1 MPDDR
6 PSPRVTTGSLRLAVL
21 LSLTGGFLDAFTFLH
36 HGGVF
41 ATAQTGNIVLIGVQ
55 AATGQW
61 SAALRHVPAL
71 LAFVAG
77 VATAE
82 TMLHPR
88 VSPVVLRPRRAAL
101 VAELVVLAGVGALP
115 RDAGSTAIVVLIAY
129 VSAMQNAMFNTLRR
143 WSANTVIATGNLS
156 TATRAAYRAL
166 VLKEPGAA
174 EQARSFGT
182 ICLSFLAGAFLGAF
196 ATRQL
201 GNSAA
206 WLAAGLV
213 AAALALFV
221 IDEAWVRRG
230 RG

>member
-1 MPDDR
+1 MRDDR
-6 PSPRVTTGSLRLAVL
+6 ALPRVTTGSLRLGVL
-21 LSLTGGFLDAFTFLH
+21 LSLTGGFLDAFTFLN

-88 VSPVVLRPRRAAL
+88 VTPLVRRPRRAAL
-101 VAELVVLAGVGALP
+101 IAELVVLSCVGTLS
-115 RDAGSTAIVVLIAY
+115 REMGSTAIVVLVAY
-129 VSAMQNAMFNTLRR
+129 VAAMQNATFGTLRR
-143 WSANTVIATGNLS
+143 WSVNTVIATGNLS

-166 VLKEPGAA
+166 VLGEAGAA
-174 EQARSFGT
+174 EQARLFGT
-182 ICLSFLAGAFLGAF
+182 ICLTFLAGAVLGAF
-196 ATRQL
+196 ATHRL
-201 GNSAA
+201 GDSAA
-206 WLAAGLV
+206 WLAAALV
-213 AAALALFV
+213 AAALLLFV
-221 IDEAWVRRG
+221 VDEAWVPR
-230 RG
+230 

>member
-6 PSPRVTTGSLRLAVL
+6 PSPRVTTGSLRLGVL

-71 LAFVAG
+71 VAFVAG

-115 RDAGSTAIVVLIAY
+115 RDVGSTAIVVLIAY

-182 ICLSFLAGAFLGAF
+182 ICLSFLVGAIVGAF

-213 AAALALFV
+213 VAALALFV

>member
-1 MPDDR
+1 MPDNAS
-6 PSPRVTTGSLRLAVL
+6 SPRVTTGSLRLAVL

-55 AATGQW
+55 AARGEW

-88 VSPVVLRPRRAAL
+88 VSTVVRRPRRAAL
-101 VAELVVLAGVGALP
+101 VAELVVLAWVGAMP
-115 RDAGSTAIVVLIAY
+115 GDVGSTAIVVLVAY
-129 VSAMQNAMFNTLRR
+129 VAAMQNATFGTLRR

-166 VLKEPGAA
+166 VLGEPGAA
-174 EQARSFGT
+174 EQARSFAT
-182 ICLSFLAGAFLGAF
+182 ICLTFLAGAILGAF

-206 WLAAGLV
+206 WLAAALV
-213 AAALALFV
+213 AAALSLFV
-221 IDEAWVRRG
+221 IDEAWARRG
-230 RG
+230 RA

>member
-6 PSPRVTTGSLRLAVL
+6 PSPRVTTGSLRLGVL

-55 AATGQW
+55 AATGEW

-115 RDAGSTAIVVLIAY
+115 RDVGSTAIVVLIAY

-182 ICLSFLAGAFLGAF
+182 ICLSFLVGAILGAF

-213 AAALALFV
+213 VAALALFV

-230 RG
+230 RA

>member
-6 PSPRVTTGSLRLAVL
+6 TSPRVTTGSLRLGVL

-41 ATAQTGNIVLIGVQ
+41 ATAQTGNLVLIGVQ
-55 AATGQW
+55 AATGEW

-82 TMLHPR
+82 TILHPR
-88 VSPVVLRPRRAAL
+88 VSPLVLRPRRAAL
-101 VAELVVLAGVGALP
+101 VAELVVLVGVGAMP
-115 RDAGSTAIVVLIAY
+115 RDVGSTAIVVLVAY
-129 VSAMQNAMFNTLRR
+129 VSAMQNAMFNNLRR
-143 WSANTVIATGNLS
+143 WSFNTVIATGNLS

-174 EQARSFGT
+174 EQARSFAA
-182 ICLSFLAGAFLGAF
+182 ICMAFFAGAIFGAF
-196 ATRQL
+196 ATRSL
-201 GNSAA
+201 GNAAA
-206 WLAAGLV
+206 WLAAALV
-213 AAALALFV
+213 VAALALFV
-221 IDEAWVRRG
+221 IDEAWVRRA

>member
-6 PSPRVTTGSLRLAVL
+6 ASPRVTTGSLRLGVL

-88 VSPVVLRPRRAAL
+88 FSPVVRRPRRAAL
-101 VAELVVLAGVGALP
+101 FAEMIALAFVGTLP
-115 RDAGSTAIVVLIAY
+115 REVGSTAIVVLVAY
-129 VSAMQNAMFNTLRR
+129 VAAMQNATFGTLRR
-143 WSANTVIATGNLS
+143 WSFNTVIATGNLS

-166 VLKEPGAA
+166 VLGEPGAA
-174 EQARSFGT
+174 EQARVFSA
-182 ICLSFLAGAFLGAF
+182 ICVAFLAGAGFGAF
-196 ATRQL
+196 ATRHL
-201 GNSAA
+201 GNAAA
-206 WLAAGLV
+206 WI
-213 AAALALFV
+213 AAALVAIALSVFF
-221 IDEAWVRRG
+221 IDESWVGRR
-230 RG
+230 RP